1 MSFDERLGR
10 LHALAQRRCR
20 AQGPAH
26 DFAHVSRVRAL
37 AVELART
44 SDANAL
50 ACELGALL
58 HELWNYPKGHP
69 RSRESGDVCA
79 RHAKRAVRAAGYPNE
94 LAELVAAMIRD
105 HAFSKGGV
113 PESLEGK
120 ILQDA
125 DRLDAI
131 GAIGIARC
139 FASCAEMGSAFY
151 DVDDPFAERR
161 PLDDKRFGL
170 DHFEKKLL
178 RLEAG
183 MHTEPAKV
191 MAAERSQVMR
201 AFLAAMRRE
210 LEG

>member
-1 MSFDERLGR
+1 V
-10 LHALAQRRCR
+10 C
-20 AQGPAH
+20 
-26 DFAHVSRVRAL
+26 AL
-37 AVELART
+37 AVELARL
-44 SDANAL
+44 SEANGL

-79 RHAKRAVRAAGYPNE
+79 RHAKRAVRAVGYPTG
-94 LAELVAAMIRD
+94 LAELVSGMIRD
-105 HAFSKGGV
+105 HAFSKGVV
-113 PESLEGK
+113 PDTLEGK

-151 DVDDPFAERR
+151 DLDDPFAERR

-178 RLEAG
+178 RLDAG
-183 MHTEPAKV
+183 MHTEAAKM
-191 MAAERSQVMR
+191 MAAERSQVLR

-210 LEG
+210 IGG